1 MTQIALNF
9 SEALIEQPPT
19 LSPLKASVQALA
31 LDRQRPSDS
40 CEARS
45 WDPMGFEIGWDYAR
59 HRLTP
64 SPDHLHLGHPVRQG
78 WQAGCATFGTRTL
91 RPTRHVAQWLQLRLQ
106 AWLRGRV
113 FEAFMVTPRFLA
125 QLDVAQCPVT
135 REGLAGAQEGVIVTL
150 CDRAGVAAGHL
161 AMLGRRAAAALERG
175 SLDRADL
182 HPDLSAE
189 QLCRL
194 QSLRQLVTPMS
205 HAQACAS
212 PLTVLPPARVRVL
225 NPVHALQ
232 TVLTRLFVGGA
243 YARRMADLGACL
255 PARARRPYA
264 LLMSTL
270 LARRLDAGAAAD
282 PTQVRHALED
292 AWAHPLVLRRWAP
305 LAQSLSRA
313 DCDRLVQKAVQRGW
327 AGASVRW
334 LDEAQSTEGWSLQT
348 PGPRQDAVTPI
359 ASPAPRACEGAY
371 QAQS

>member
-9 SEALIEQPPT
+9 SDALIEHPPT
-19 LSPLKASVQALA
+19 LSPPRVSLSTPMATPVI
-31 LDRQRPSDS
+31 DRQWPSA
-40 CEARS
+40 ARAPS
-45 WDPMGFEIGWDYAR
+45 WDPVGFEIGWDYAR

-64 SPDHLHLGHPVRQG
+64 SPDHLHPGHPVRQG

-113 FEAFMVTPRFLA
+113 FEEVMVTPHFLA

-135 REGLAGAQEGVIVTL
+135 REGLVGTQEGVIVTL
-150 CDRAGVAAGHL
+150 CDHAGVAAGHL
-161 AMLGRRAAAALERG
+161 AMVSRRAAAALEG
-175 SLDRADL
+175 DPHAN
-182 HPDLSAE
+182 LSADAMR
-189 QLCRL
+189 RL

-212 PLTVLPPARVRVL
+212 PLTVLPPARVRLL

-232 TVLTRLFVGGA
+232 TVLTRLFLGGA

-270 LARRLDAGAAAD
+270 LARRLDVGAASD
-282 PTQVRHALED
+282 PVQVRQALED
-292 AWAHPLVLRRWAP
+292 AWAHPGVLRRWAP

-327 AGASVRW
+327 AGAAVRW
-334 LDEAQSTEGWSLQT
+334 LDEAQATEGWSLQT
-348 PGPRQDAVTPI
+348 QGQRQGAVTSR
-359 ASPAPRACEGAY
+359 ASSAPLALEEAY
-371 QAQS
+371 HAQS